1 MTKFFISF
9 YERTGSTMLCHMLN
23 KHPDIMCRFEL
34 LATPYERI
42 TENKSFSKE
51 DALYEI
57 LKIYNQDKNKSIGF
71 KFKYPNQ
78 YNYYPEVTKYL
89 YGNHDIKI
97 IFLYRKNVIK
107 QAISKINQLALT
119 KSHQVA
125 NLEKRIPIQKIL
137 FDEQSKFFF
146 YQYTMHYILSTK
158 LMYYFI
164 KKRPNTIIISYE
176 DLCQYKEKNIS
187 TICNFLEIDFKKT
200 MIENI
205 PIIKISNH
213 DIHQNIINPIQFDN
227 FIQSFGL
234 EIFLDKDPIIEHW
247 PETFFDGVFE
257 LERILQHKG

>member
-1 MTKFFISF
+1 MNKFFISF

-57 LKIYNQDKNKSIGF
+57 LKMYHQNKNKTIGF

-78 YNYYPEVTKYL
+78 HNYYTEVTKYL

-107 QAISKINQLALT
+107 QAISKINQLALI
-119 KSHQVA
+119 KSHKEA
-125 NLEKRIPIQKIL
+125 NLKKQIPIPKIL

-146 YQYTMHYILSTK
+146 YQYTMHYMLSTK
-158 LMYYFI
+158 LMYYFV
-164 KKRPNTIIISYE
+164 KKRPNSIIINYE
-176 DLCQYKEKNIS
+176 ELCDNTEQTLVNV
-187 TICNFLEIDFKKT
+187 CNFLEIDFKKT

-213 DIHQNIINPIQFDN
+213 DIHKNIINPIQFDN
-227 FIQSFGL
+227 FIQAFGL
-234 EIFLDKDPIIEHW
+234 EIFLDKDPIIENW
-247 PETFFDGVFE
+247 PETFFDSVFE
-257 LERILQHKG
+257 LEKILQYKG